1 VKQISKKMKTTGLIS
16 TSEFCMFHN
25 VEIHFVEMLQE
36 ADLIKVTIVN
46 KDTFIPKA
54 ELQKLEKLISLYQ
67 LGINVEGL
75 EAISHLL
82 DRFEKTQEDLRHLR
96 NKLRLY
102 ENE

>member
-1 VKQISKKMKTTGLIS
+1 MKTADLIS
-16 TSEFCMFHN
+16 TSDFCLFHD
-25 VEIHFVEMLQE
+25 VEINFVELLQE

-46 KDTFIPKA
+46 KDTFIPKT
-54 ELQKLEKLISLYQ
+54 ELQKLEKLINLYQ

-82 DRFEKTQEDLRHLR
+82 DRFEKTQEDLRYLK

-102 ENE
+102 EDN

>member
-1 VKQISKKMKTTGLIS
+1 MKTADLIS
-16 TSEFCMFHN
+16 TSDFCLFHD
-25 VEIHFVEMLQE
+25 VEINFVELLQE

-46 KDTFIPKA
+46 KDTFIPKT
-54 ELQKLEKLISLYQ
+54 ELQKLEKLINLYQ

-82 DRFEKTQEDLRHLR
+82 DRFEKTQEDLRYLR

-102 ENE
+102 EDNY

>member
-1 VKQISKKMKTTGLIS
+1 MKTAGLIS
-16 TSEFCMFHN
+16 TSDLCLFHN
-25 VEIHFVEMLQE
+25 VEINFVEMLQE

-46 KDTFIPKA
+46 KNTFIPNT
-54 ELQKLEKLISLYQ
+54 ELQKLEKFINLHQ

-82 DRFEKTQEDLRHLR
+82 DRFEKTQEDLRHLK

-102 ENE
+102 EGE